1 MAADTISQNRYYFT
15 KPTRSFF
22 YHLSQFLCYATHLL
36 YFCCVIMNIL
46 DWIRNGS
53 WFCRQKKLGR
63 ITRFSAK
70 FIVLYQPYL
79 RILGEDILV
88 EPIHTFSACSWRRD
102 HDGLYFLK
110 KCIFLSRVS
119 CEAHFTRISSSL
131 EKTVACRWRAS
142 IFSNVKKQVS
152 AIQPIE
158 PCVWLIWEWWTSL
171 RSRDHHGIFF
181 LNKERVCV

>member
-1 MAADTISQNRYYFT
+1 MIPQTTAHHSC
-15 KPTRSFF
+15 
-22 YHLSQFLCYATHLL
+22 LSLIHNF
-36 YFCCVIMNIL
+36 
-46 DWIRNGS
+46 
-53 WFCRQKKLGR
+53 
-63 ITRFSAK
+63 
-70 FIVLYQPYL
+70 PYL
-79 RILGEDILV
+79 LSSYVCTSLV
-88 EPIHTFSACSWRRD
+88 FLFISETNSMPSNRAYQKFEPIHTFSACSWRRD

-131 EKTVACRWRAS
+131 EKSVACRWRAS

-158 PCVWLIWEWWTSL
+158 HCVRLTREWWTSS